1 MRRSDARGA
10 VLHARR
16 LSIEGVLVK
25 KEPNHSWQCARL
37 RNELWVGWCDKVRVK
52 RPQERKQHAPRRTR
66 ETRCQQGATQDP
78 PPDRHAIVFCLRC
91 LVGRVGQPGR
101 GRARV
106 AQRVFRRASQG
117 PQGRACSTPPGGA
130 RQDLT
135 VGYVLQSAAPVE
147 LRSSPWLYR
156 GVSSIIRSPYTVH
169 LCLRVRGPASRNCVV
184 SRVV

>member
-37 RNELWVGWCDKVRVK
+37 RNELWGWVVGEGKSPTLC
-52 RPQERKQHAPRRTR
+52 PQERKQHAPR
-66 ETRCQQGATQDP
+66 ETRCQQGATLDP